1 MCYPISLNKIDP
13 FLFRLFLINLW
24 IFAINIIIIIIS
36 WLISLLDEASHLECN
51 GVDLPESYAWQVN
64 W

>member
-36 WLISLLDEASHLECN
+36 WLISLLDEAYHLECN
-51 GVDLPESYAWQVN
+51 GVDLP
-64 W
+64 